1 MEKLSPGVSK
11 LTFIHGRRFSHAE
24 QPAFLAFLCADR
36 WILDTKSPNVQPV
49 ALENCFYVEIST
61 PFMIQLAFPGIVG
74 RVSKICGCS
83 CLEIDSS
90 TLDCFSGP

>member
-24 QPAFLAFLCADR
+24 QPAFLCADR

-49 ALENCFYVEIST
+49 TLENCFYVEINT

-74 RVSKICGCS
+74 RVSN
-83 CLEIDSS
+83 L
-90 TLDCFSGP
+90 